1 MDLLHSPEALM
12 EGVVS
17 AHPRGFG
24 FVEQDGGSSYFV
36 SPPQM
41 RSLVPGDRVRFGLIA
56 GRPQQP
62 PSAVVQEVLHRP
74 ESFWLGELEPGTDGR
89 RLKPD
94 EPVHATIL
102 VPGAAAVA
110 PGDVV
115 QVRIAEGEGIG
126 RPALAGM
133 LVAHL
138 GPRNDRDFDV
148 RYAIARWRLPQ
159 AFGDAALRQARD
171 CAEPTGATA
180 REPGCADLTTLPFVT
195 IDGET
200 TRDFDDA
207 ICLVDHGAQRT
218 LHVAIADVSHC
229 VKPGTPLDAEA
240 RARGV
245 SVYLP
250 DRSLPMLPP
259 ELSNGVCSLNP
270 GALRRALVCSLTYS
284 PSGTP
289 TGYSFTRALI
299 RSAARLTYRQVAG
312 GQVPAELEP
321 MLRGLWHWLET
332 QQPAR
337 ERRGLLDTRN
347 AEPQLAMRPDGAW
360 DIEWVR
366 PERSNELV
374 EEAMLAAN
382 RAAAAHLTLLG
393 AGLLFR
399 HQEGLDAE
407 RWEDTRRWLNGHGI
421 AAPAVPTLPDLRALL
436 AGVDRSPI
444 RPQVEFRLRQAMR
457 PAVYDDVQ
465 SAHFSLGFRAYTHFT
480 SPIRRYADLVVHRL
494 LLGEAVEA
502 DAALSEHLSARAR
515 AARQASRYPWER
527 LKRRVVW
534 HRGEREHRAQVTA
547 GSARGLK
554 VALAGWDVLARV
566 EAESLETQ
574 GWTWDRSRE
583 LWCREDR
590 LLEPGTGVTLTLTAL
605 VDEGP
610 VCELRG
616 RL

>member
-1 MDLLHSPEALM
+1 MDPPHPTHALL

-24 FVEQDGGSSYFV
+24 FVEQDGGGSYFV

-62 PSAVVQEVLHRP
+62 ASAVVQEVLHRP
-74 ESFWLGELEPGTDGR
+74 ESFWLGELEPGADAR

-94 EPVHATIL
+94 EPVHAPIV
-102 VPGAAAVA
+102 VPGAATVA

-115 QVRIAEGEGIG
+115 QVRIAEGEGLG
-126 RPALAGM
+126 RPVLTGT

-138 GPRNDRDFDV
+138 GPRNDGDFDV
-148 RYAIARWRLPQ
+148 RYAIAKWRLPEVFSE
-159 AFGDAALRQARD
+159 AVLRQARD
-171 CAEPTGATA
+171 CAEPTLEAA
-180 REPGCADLTTLPFVT
+180 REPDCADLTALPFVT
-195 IDGET
+195 IDGES

-207 ICLVDHGAQRT
+207 VCLVDHGAQRT

-229 VKPGTPLDAEA
+229 VKAGTPLDAEA

-245 SVYLP
+245 SVYFP

-270 GALRRALVCSLTYS
+270 GALRRALVCSLAYS

-299 RSAARLTYRQVAG
+299 RSSARLTYRQVAG
-312 GQVPAELEP
+312 GQVPEHVQP
-321 MLRGLWHWLET
+321 MLSGLWQWLDT

-337 ERRGLLDTRN
+337 ERRGLLEYRS
-347 AEPQLAMRPDGAW
+347 AEPKLMIRGDGAW
-360 DIEWVR
+360 DIEWMR

-399 HQEGLDAE
+399 HQEGLNAE
-407 RWEDTRRWLNGHGI
+407 RWEDTRRWLTAHGI
-421 AAPAVPTLPDLRALL
+421 AAPELPTLPDLRALL
-436 AGVDRSPI
+436 AGVDRSPV
-444 RPQVEFRLRQAMR
+444 RAQVQFRLRQAMT
-457 PAVYDDVQ
+457 PAVYDDAQ

-494 LLGEAVEA
+494 LLGEPLEA

-527 LKRRVVW
+527 LKRRIVW
-534 HRGEREHRAQVTA
+534 RRGEREHRAQVAA
-547 GSARGLK
+547 GSASGLK
-554 VALAGWDVLARV
+554 AALAGWDVLARV
-566 EAESLETQ
+566 EAESLEAE

-583 LWCREDR
+583 IWCRHER
-590 LLEPGTGVTLTLTAL
+590 VLEPGTELTLTLTAL

-610 VCELRG
+610 VCELRA
-616 RL
+616 RV